1 MILIEF
7 SLSTVDD
14 CAGDKSFRYAEN
26 IAGEHEIESKSNSV
40 YRIVCQTDHINTHT
54 HTHIERHRERERA
67 FECIF
72 ESNRVGPELLLPIA
86 IHHIHRVK
94 LKTSN

>member
-54 HTHIERHRERERA
+54 LRDTERERA

>member
-54 HTHIERHRERERA
+54 DR
-67 FECIF
+67 
-72 ESNRVGPELLLPIA
+72 
-86 IHHIHRVK
+86 
-94 LKTSN
+94 